1 MSSLKGKE
9 DNMKQFTATQIATAL
24 EMDATLL
31 RTWGR
36 KWFAGQIVTADS
48 YNNENIRK
56 QLVKTFGEET
66 VVKTLGCPIEEIEV
80 IRSTKVT
87 GTIKRLDP
95 EEMVEGTTYLL
106 ISHVNRHTMKFAGKV
121 IINDNMVYLFEP
133 QKTFK
138 TTQDQYRAL
147 THTELTT
154 GDRWQI
160 REIAE

>member
-1 MSSLKGKE
+1 
-9 DNMKQFTATQIATAL
+9 MKQFTATQIATLL
-24 EMDATLL
+24 EVDATLL

-36 KWFAGQIVTADS
+36 KWFAGQIVTEDS

-66 VVKTLGCPIEEIEV
+66 VVETLGCQVDEIEV
-80 IRSTKVT
+80 IRNTKVT
-87 GTIKRLDP
+87 GVIKRLDP
-95 EEMVEGTTYLL
+95 EDMIEGTVYLL
-106 ISHVNRHTMKFAGKV
+106 ISHVNRHTMKFAGKFKL
-121 IINDNMVYLFEP
+121 NDDIVYLFEP

-147 THTELTT
+147 TYAELMT

>member
-1 MSSLKGKE
+1 
-9 DNMKQFTATQIATAL
+9 MKQFTATQIANAL

-36 KWFAGQIVTADS
+36 KAIPGEVYDDSVYNVKHIREKLVDTFGQDVVEEKLQCSIDEIDVIRNAKTVTA
-48 YNNENIRK
+48 
-56 QLVKTFGEET
+56 V
-66 VVKTLGCPIEEIEV
+66 
-80 IRSTKVT
+80 
-87 GTIKRLDP
+87 KRLDP

-106 ISHVNRHTMKFAGKV
+106 ISHVNRHTMKFAGKMV
-121 IINDNMVYLFEP
+121 LNDDMVYLFEP

-147 THTELTT
+147 TYTELTT
-154 GDRWQI
+154 GERWQI